1 VQLIKQ
7 KQRLE
12 VQGLLS
18 KDKNFEIWKKQ
29 FVLFSDSDKMW
40 RCKGRLGNANLPY
53 NTKYP
58 ALLPK
63 HHHLTVLII
72 RDAHARVMHNGVKE
86 TLTQVRSRYWVLQG
100 RQIVRQIL
108 LKCLICRRYEGSPQS
123 APQPPP
129 LPQFRIQEEP
139 AFTCC
144 GIDFAGPLFVK
155 TQGLVAEKKVWICL
169 YTCSVV
175 RAVHLDLVPNMT
187 ADAFLR
193 SFRRFTARRGFPRRI
208 VSDNGKTFKA
218 ADKIIHSVLT
228 HPDVKQYSGSI
239 GLQWCFNL
247 EKAPWWG
254 RLFERM
260 IKSMKRCL
268 KKTVGR
274 SKLSYDELLTTLAE
288 VEMILNSRPLSYIS
302 SDDTEEPLTPSHL
315 IMGRRVL
322 NLPDSILYH
331 DEDEDFTVSQDVLTK
346 RMKYLSRVLSHFWR
360 RWRNEYLLS
369 LRDCHRYY
377 KGGEVARE
385 LAQGDIMLLRDDSK
399 PRGFWSLVRI
409 ENLIRGADGLVRGAT
424 IRVPSR
430 GKKTTTL
437 RRPVTHLY
445 PLEIDCSQ
453 EVEGDAD
460 KTLNRSDQ
468 IETSVVP
475 SVPRDTQLSTRPPG
489 RAAAQKARRWLQSV
503 IRDEPY

>member
-1 VQLIKQ
+1 MPELCREELKIMQVDITHTLLNPDEVVNLDCVIDCMSYSKLSTLLRVTAYVIKFVRIL
-7 KQRLE
+7 KCKIKKVEAVSTELNAADIAE
-12 VQGLLS
+12 AETLWVIEAQGLLS
-18 KDKNFEIWKKQ
+18 RDKNFEMWKKQ
-29 FVLFSDSDKMW
+29 FGLFSDSDKMW

-72 RDAHARVMHNGVKE
+72 RDAHARFMHNGVKE

-100 RQIVRQIL
+100 RQMVRQIL

-129 LPQFRIQEEP
+129 LPQFRIQEYREP
-139 AFTCC
+139 AFTSC

-254 RLFERM
+254 GLFERM

-268 KKTVGR
+268 RKTVGR

-315 IMGRRVL
+315 VMGRRYL
-322 NLPDSILYH
+322 TFLTLYC
-331 DEDEDFTVSQDVLTK
+331 TMMKMKISQFHK
-346 RMKYLSRVLSHFWR
+346 M
-360 RWRNEYLLS
+360 
-369 LRDCHRYY
+369 C
-377 KGGEVARE
+377 
-385 LAQGDIMLLRDDSK
+385 
-399 PRGFWSLVRI
+399 
-409 ENLIRGADGLVRGAT
+409 
-424 IRVPSR
+424 
-430 GKKTTTL
+430 
-437 RRPVTHLY
+437 
-445 PLEIDCSQ
+445 
-453 EVEGDAD
+453 
-460 KTLNRSDQ
+460 
-468 IETSVVP
+468 
-475 SVPRDTQLSTRPPG
+475 
-489 RAAAQKARRWLQSV
+489 
-503 IRDEPY
+503 